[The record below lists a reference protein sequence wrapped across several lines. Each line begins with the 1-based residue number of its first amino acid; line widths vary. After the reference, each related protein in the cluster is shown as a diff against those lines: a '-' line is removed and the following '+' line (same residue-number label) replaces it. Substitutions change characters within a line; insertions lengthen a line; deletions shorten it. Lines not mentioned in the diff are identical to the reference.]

1 MLITNEEIGEENM
14 EINNIHDNY
23 SLNSFPNNN
32 NNPNTINHT
41 SNAHLNLSATKYPKM
56 SMIMSSGA
64 KMSESA
70 SKIYNN
76 NRDNFYEPESMNYYN
91 NRDYQTS
98 NSIYRRNL
106 TEKKINNLNNSSMKN
121 SFINNHLN
129 NSSKKPNNLLNYQN
143 NYNNLLSS
151 SMKNSQFNNMNPNN
165 LLNINNQL
173 NQFNTD
179 AEIEMFLNERNLN
192 QYNNHL
198 TTDGYI
204 PSGYRNN
211 HNQIGSFNP
220 HNNSLNDFQNFT
232 NFGMNNNSNNDIQ
245 IFQLVKENEEI
256 KNNYL
261 DLKNKFFETI
271 HIKDNQI
278 KSATAN
284 LNMAMDNCEKLIKEA
299 EENYMNLKLSNERI
313 VKELELKEN
322 ELKNFNQNLKNSEF
336 NILNYKEEINKLN
349 QEISYFKNNN
359 TLKDMENE
367 VTNLKNKCDNYF
379 NAL

>member
-165 LLNINNQL
+165 LL
-173 NQFNTD
+173 
-179 AEIEMFLNERNLN
+179 ESYE
-192 QYNNHL
+192 
-198 TTDGYI
+198 
-204 PSGYRNN
+204 S
-211 HNQIGSFNP
+211 IG
-220 HNNSLNDFQNFT
+220 
-232 NFGMNNNSNNDIQ
+232 
-245 IFQLVKENEEI
+245 
-256 KNNYL
+256 
-261 DLKNKFFETI
+261 
-271 HIKDNQI
+271 
-278 KSATAN
+278 
-284 LNMAMDNCEKLIKEA
+284 
-299 EENYMNLKLSNERI
+299 
-313 VKELELKEN
+313 
-322 ELKNFNQNLKNSEF
+322 
-336 NILNYKEEINKLN
+336 IL
-349 QEISYFKNNN
+349 
-359 TLKDMENE
+359 
-367 VTNLKNKCDNYF
+367 
-379 NAL
+379 